1 MENQITGVLIK
12 KPEGCHIYLVK
23 TIQKC
28 PLWDVSSA
36 FLERLKGGDN

>member
-1 MENQITGVLIK
+1 MENQITRTDLEARRISYILDK
-12 KPEGCHIYLVK
+12 N
-23 TIQKC
+23 IQKC